1 MEALVRV
8 VSKGAVIYAGISE
21 AQEFPSDSLPAILK
35 NVIARYM
42 NYEGFD
48 ATMLAVRV
56 CVECFDKFAENTVI
70 ASVADRGAWIISVNT
85 NDRTVKFRSSQ
96 FEFTFEEYAR
106 LNLDF
111 LHDFNWGEGI
121 IDDLEVVGDSSHP
134 YYRER
139 LHKIKR
145 RLESGRTIADIAT
158 ALGISQ
164 DVVRKEIID
173 HIKRSKRK

>member
-1 MEALVRV
+1 MEVLVRV

-21 AQEFPSDSLPAILK
+21 AQEFPLDSLPAILK

-70 ASVADRGAWIISVNT
+70 ASVADRGAWIISVNM

-96 FEFTFEEYAR
+96 FAFTFEEFAA
-106 LNLDF
+106 LNTEF
-111 LHDFNWGEGI
+111 LRGFDWNEGI
-121 IDDLEVVGDSSHP
+121 IDDLAVVGYSNHP

-145 RLESGRTIADIAT
+145 MLETGRSVEDVAT
-158 ALGISQ
+158 ALGVSI

-173 HIKRSKRK
+173 HMARSKRK